1 MSDEFRD
8 LLKHRADEVQVHA
21 SDLDDVI
28 RGGNARKWRNR
39 AYSMG
44 VVLLVAVVG
53 WATVPGIV
61 DSLRDEGRAPNI
73 ADTPTPTPEKTRRP
87 DPVPGPCEAVRF
99 RPTYL
104 PDGWAYVL
112 QPSDTTGSLGRYS
125 TIDEGGGTVEIF
137 LLQGYYRINPGEG
150 KPIEVLGADGQ
161 SGTIHEGGLVV
172 EFTYRDCAYSLST
185 YTESEQELRQI
196 ASGLRP
202 LDTCDSETVGG
213 AISNLG
219 DGRWFG
225 YIKAID
231 PRAVELDVAEMLSG
245 DEANEAAIAAGDI
258 EEGDTVPNDY
268 YIVNDDKATTRFSL
282 SDAVKVTIDT
292 IQDGLPGPAPADLA
306 WLICEFSGEKPDDI
320 VTHRNNG
327 YWLIVKDGVVAEI
340 EEQYVP

>member
-1 MSDEFRD
+1 MSDEYRD
-8 LLKHRADEVQVHA
+8 LLKHRAAEVQVPA
-21 SDLDDVI
+21 SNLGDVI

-39 AYSMG
+39 AYSVT
-44 VVLLVAVVG
+44 VVVLVAVVG

-61 DSLRDEGRAPNI
+61 DSLRGDDAPKI
-73 ADTPTPTPEKTRRP
+73 ANTPTPTPEKTRRP
-87 DPVPGPCEAVRF
+87 DPVPGPCETVRF

-104 PDGWAYVL
+104 PDGWSYVL

-125 TIDEGGGTVEIF
+125 TIDGGGGSVEIF
-137 LLQGYYRINPGEG
+137 LFDGYYRINPGEG
-150 KPIEVLGADGQ
+150 RSIDVLDAQAQ

-202 LDTCDSETVGG
+202 LDTCDSQTVGG
-213 AISNLG
+213 AVTNLG

-231 PRAVELDVAEMLSG
+231 TFAVEFDVAEWLSG
-245 DEANEAAIAAGDI
+245 DEANEAAIAAGYI

-268 YIVNDDKATTRFSL
+268 YIVNDDKTTARFSL
-282 SDAVKVTIDT
+282 SNAVKVTIDT

-306 WLICEFSGEKPDDI
+306 WLICEFSGERPTDR
-320 VTHRNNG
+320 VTHRDNG
-327 YWLIVKDGVVAEI
+327 YWLTVRDGVVTEI